1 MVASTESPTRSSRAV
16 GWYGART
23 DFYRQALHDL
33 GEVAGGVVRLQR
45 RERRTRRSRN
55 VQHVALKVDVLGVN
69 VNAGALAGSDMAEL
83 DFSVICF
90 DVDFRKRHHCH
101 QGGTGTHV
109 VAQLHA
115 ALRDH
120 SVHWS
125 QNLGVGQI
133 ELRLVALGFG
143 LFETRDRAGAL
154 RL

>member
-16 GWYGART
+16 GWFGART
-23 DFYRQALHDL
+23 IFYRQALHDL

-45 RERRTRRSRN
+45 RKRCARRSGN
-55 VQHVALKVDVLGVN
+55 VDYLAIKVDVVGVY
-69 VNAGALAGSDMAEL
+69 VNAGVLSGLDMAEL

-101 QGGTGTHV
+101 QGGADTHV
-109 VAQLHA
+109 VAYLHA

-120 SVHWS
+120 SVHWG

-133 ELRLVALGFG
+133 EFCLVASSSQSSSP
-143 LFETRDRAGAL
+143 DN
-154 RL
+154 